1 MFFNVLVFRFLGV
14 FLIIGLSQ
22 LITRRSVGLTYK
34 DLIFISY
41 AGQIRGAVVLGLVL
55 RLYHDQSQ
63 TLDHASVIVT
73 ASYFLVIASTVIM
86 GSTVSSLQRVL
97 FSG

>member
-1 MFFNVLVFRFLGV
+1 MFFNVLIFRFLGV

-22 LITRRSVGLTYK
+22 LITRRSVGLTIR

-55 RLYHDQSQ
+55 RLYNDQS
-63 TLDHASVIVT
+63 LDHASVIVT

-86 GSTVSSLQRVL
+86 GSTVSSMQRIL

>member
-22 LITRRSVGLTYK
+22 FITRRSVGLTIR

-55 RLYHDQSQ
+55 RLYHDQS
-63 TLDHASVIVT
+63 LDHASVIVT

-86 GSTVSSLQRVL
+86 GSTVSSLQRIL

>member
-1 MFFNVLVFRFLGV
+1 MFFNVLVFRFVGV

-22 LITRRSVGLTYK
+22 LITRRSVGLTYR

-55 RLYHDQSQ
+55 RLYNDQS
-63 TLDHASVIVT
+63 LDHASVIVT
-73 ASYFLVIASTVIM
+73 SSYFLVIASTVIM
-86 GSTVSSLQRVL
+86 GSTVSSLQRIL

>member
-22 LITRRSVGLTYK
+22 LITRRSVGLTIR

-55 RLYHDQSQ
+55 RLYNDQS
-63 TLDHASVIVT
+63 LDHASVIVT

-86 GSTVSSLQRVL
+86 GSTVSSMQRIL

>member
-22 LITRRSVGLTYK
+22 LITRRSVGLTIRE
-34 DLIFISY
+34 LIFISY

-55 RLYHDQSQ
+55 RLYNDQS
-63 TLDHASVIVT
+63 LDHASVIVT

-86 GSTVSSLQRVL
+86 GSTVSSLQRIL

>member
-22 LITRRSVGLTYK
+22 FIMRRSVGLTIR

-55 RLYHDQSQ
+55 RLYHDQS
-63 TLDHASVIVT
+63 LDHASMIVT

-86 GSTVSSLQRVL
+86 GSTVSSLQRIL